1 MKKSIMSKQPGKH
14 NHLRLPKLRSVAIVL
29 VSVAVVSILHAL
41 SLRDGDALWQAITL
55 RLYYLPV
62 IYAGLHSGMTLGFLA
77 GLFAALGHFGV
88 MQVPMTHAH
97 GDHMTLQIEHHVEIP
112 FLVLLGFITGA
123 LRDHERHEK
132 SEKEKIKHH
141 FGSYVSAEVRDD
153 ILQGK
158 AELGGDEAEVTVL
171 FADIRNFTS
180 LSERTS
186 AAEVVEMLNQY
197 FSEMVVAITNHGGT
211 VNKFIGDAI
220 MAVFG
225 APKSLKNHAESAVQA
240 AIEMQAR
247 LTAHNFLQAA
257 KEKPQFDIGIGLH
270 SGTVI
275 IGNIGSETRKEY
287 TVIGDTVNT
296 ASRVESLTKEYGATL
311 IVTQNVVDRL
321 ESRDFELKNLAS
333 VIVKGR
339 SQETHIYSLKKT

>member
-1 MKKSIMSKQPGKH
+1 MKSFFIVVLSIG
-14 NHLRLPKLRSVAIVL
+14 
-29 VSVAVVSILHAL
+29 VVSSLHAL
-41 SLRDGDALWQAITL
+41 SLKSGDALWQAITL

-62 IYAGLHSGMTLGFLA
+62 IYAGLHSGLTLGFLA

-88 MQVPMTHAH
+88 MQISMTHAH
-97 GDHMTLQIEHHVEIP
+97 GDHMMLRIEHYVEIP
-112 FLVLLGFITGA
+112 FLAILGFITGA

-132 SEKEKIKHH
+132 SEKEKINRH
-141 FGSYVSAEVRDD
+141 FGSYVSEEVRDN

-171 FADIRNFTS
+171 FADIRNFTT
-180 LSERTS
+180 LSEKHS
-186 AAEVVEMLNQY
+186 ATEIVEMLNQY
-197 FSEMVVAITNHGGT
+197 FSEMVVAITSHGGT

-225 APKSLKNHAESAVQA
+225 APKILTNHAESAVNA
-240 AIEMQAR
+240 ALEMQAR
-247 LTAHNFLQAA
+247 LSAHNFLQAA
-257 KEKPQFDIGIGLH
+257 KEKPQFEIGIGLH
-270 SGTVI
+270 SGSVI
-275 IGNIGSETRKEY
+275 VGNIGSEKRKEF

-296 ASRVESLTKEYGATL
+296 ASRVESLTKEFRTTL

-321 ESRDFELKNLAS
+321 EGKDFDIGNLGS

-339 SQETHIYSLKKT
+339 SQETEIYSLKKT